1 LSEDRIKYRQLRN
14 EQPFMGNTSADDSL
28 PWFVKVVIAI
38 TLLILLIIIGI
49 DIMAF
54 AEAW

>member
-1 LSEDRIKYRQLRN
+1 MRD
-14 EQPFMGNTSADDSL
+14 TTTDDSL

-38 TLLILLIIIGI
+38 TLLVLLFIIGI
-49 DIMAF
+49 DLLAF